1 MKNTV
6 ITISRQFGSGGKNVG
21 EKLSKTLNIPFYDKE
36 IITKSSEDSGISESF
51 FENAENTGIS
61 SLLYGLST
69 TGTYFDLPIDVKVY
83 LAQSKTI
90 KDIAS
95 KGSCIFVGRCANY
108 VLKSKFDLLNVFVYA
123 SLEDRIKR
131 ISKLY
136 SLSGREAKDLINK
149 TDKKKENYYQHFTGN
164 KFGNFE
170 NFNLC
175 LDSGF
180 FGIDETVKI
189 IKDTYEKLGA
199 K

>member
-90 KDIAS
+90 KDIAA

-108 VLKSKFDLLNVFVYA
+108 VLKNKFDLLNVFVYA

-189 IKDTYEKLGA
+189 IKDTYEKLGG

>member
-1 MKNTV
+1 MKNTIV
-6 ITISRQFGSGGKNVG
+6 TISRQFGSGGKNVG
-21 EKLSKTLNIPFYDKE
+21 EKLSKALNIPFYDKE
-36 IITKSSEDSGISESF
+36 IIKQSSEDSGISESF
-51 FENAENTGIS
+51 FENTENTGIS

-83 LAQSKTI
+83 LAQSKSI
-90 KDIAS
+90 KDIAK
-95 KGSCIFVGRCANY
+95 KGSCIFVGRCSNY
-108 VLKSKFDLLNVFVYA
+108 VLKNQPDLLNVFVYA
-123 SLEDRIKR
+123 NLEDRVKR

-136 SLSGREAKDLINK
+136 SLSGREAKDLIIK
-149 TDKKKENYYQHFTGN
+149 TDKKKETYYQHFTGD

-175 LDSGF
+175 IDSGF

-189 IKDTYEKLGA
+189 IKQTYEKLNA